1 MISEAGMKKK
11 HIPVFQ
17 CDRVSFACTKRQLKM
32 EVTNRYITIKSPLDD
47 GEPKESD
54 FEVKTS
60 PLALS
65 VSPGSSDVIV
75 KNFYVSIDPYQ
86 LNRMKSFSSSHKTI
100 TYAAAIAPG
109 DEIDAYGVAKVVA
122 SGNPEFEKDDLVV
135 GLISWGEYTVLKEG
149 TMFRKFDPLGFP
161 LSYQVGILGFSGLT
175 AYGGF
180 FEVCKPKKGERVFV
194 SVASGSVG
202 NLVGQYAKL
211 FGCYV
216 VGCAG
221 SKEKVALLKA
231 KLGFD
236 DAFNYKEEPDLKST
250 LKKYFPDGIDIYFD
264 NVGSEMLEAA
274 VENMNTFGRV
284 AACGVISEYIDA
296 GKRAKPNM
304 LDVVYKRIKIQGFLA
319 ADLMNVYSDFIS
331 TTVDHLRTGNLH
343 VVEDISCGLESFP
356 SAFIGLFR
364 GRNTGKKMVKVAD
377 E

>member
-1 MISEAGMKKK
+1 
-11 HIPVFQ
+11 
-17 CDRVSFACTKRQLKM
+17 M
-32 EVTNRYITIKSPLDD
+32 EVTNRCITKKSPLDD

-65 VSPGSSDVIV
+65 VSAGSTDVIV
-75 KNFYVSIDPYQ
+75 KNLYVSIDPY
-86 LNRMKSFSSSHKTI
+86 LHNRMKRFSSSHKTI
-100 TYAAAIAPG
+100 NYLAAVAPG
-109 DEIDAYGVAKVVA
+109 DEIDAYGLAKVVA

-135 GLISWGEYTVLKEG
+135 GFISWGEYTVLKEG

-194 SVASGSVG
+194 SAASGSVT
-202 NLVGQYAKL
+202 
-211 FGCYV
+211 
-216 VGCAG
+216 
-221 SKEKVALLKA
+221 LLKG
-231 KLGFD
+231 KLRFD

-264 NVGSEMLEAA
+264 NVGAEMLEAA

-284 AACGVISEYIDA
+284 AVCGMISEYTDA
-296 GKRAKPNM
+296 GKRAAPNM
-304 LDVVYKRIKIQGFLA
+304 LDVVCKRIKIQGFLA
-319 ADLMNVYSDFIS
+319 ADHMNVYSDFIS
-331 TTVDHLRTGNLH
+331 TTVDHLRTGNLQA
-343 VVEDISCGLESFP
+343 VEDISCGLESFP

-364 GRNTGKKMVKVAD
+364 GHNTGKKMVKLAD

>member
-1 MISEAGMKKK
+1 
-11 HIPVFQ
+11 
-17 CDRVSFACTKRQLKM
+17 M

-100 TYAAAIAPG
+100 TSAAAIAPG

-135 GLISWGEYTVLKEG
+135 GFISWGEYTVLKEG

-194 SVASGSVG
+194 SAASGSVG

-221 SKEKVALLKA
+221 SKEKVTLLKG

-296 GKRAKPNM
+296 KKQAAPNM
-304 LDVVYKRIKIQGFLA
+304 LDVVYKRIKIQGFLVV
-319 ADLMNVYSDFIS
+319 DLMNVYSDFIS

-343 VVEDISCGLESFP
+343 VVEDISSGLESFP
-356 SAFIGLFR
+356 SAFIELFR
-364 GRNTGKKMVKVAD
+364 GHNTGKKMVKLAD

>member
-1 MISEAGMKKK
+1 
-11 HIPVFQ
+11 
-17 CDRVSFACTKRQLKM
+17 M

-54 FEVKTS
+54 FELNTS

-65 VSPGSSDVIV
+65 VSPGSIDVIV
-75 KNFYVSIDPYQ
+75 KNLYVSIDPYQ
-86 LNRMKSFSSSHKTI
+86 LNRMKSFSSSQKAIGFAT
-100 TYAAAIAPG
+100 AIAPG
-109 DEIDAYGVAKVVA
+109 EEIDAYGVAKVVA

-194 SVASGSVG
+194 SAASGSVG

-284 AACGVISEYIDA
+284 AVCGVISEYIDA
-296 GKRAKPNM
+296 RKRAAPNM

-343 VVEDISCGLESFP
+343 VVEDISSGLESFP
-356 SAFIGLFR
+356 SAFIGLFH
-364 GRNTGKKMVKVAD
+364 GHNTGKKMVKLAD